1 MQEKSSSDSIVE
13 TAKNSTLDSALDNIR
28 IVLVNTSHPGNIG
41 AAARVMKNMGLT
53 QLYLVEPKIFPHAD
67 AIAMAAGANDI
78 LDKAE
83 VFDTLEEA
91 LSGCQLVLGTTARS
105 RKLCHQVIEPR
116 ESAIKCAQISAD
128 FQVAVV
134 FGRERTGLTNAETD
148 QCEILINIP
157 TNPDFSSLN
166 VASAVQI
173 LCYELKLAHRS
184 IDAQQQPKQKHKTIE
199 LASHNE
205 IENYFIHLQQTI
217 EQIGFLDSQHSPQI
231 MPKLKSLYH
240 RCDLQKSEV
249 NILRG
254 ILTAVDK
261 NMN

>member
-1 MQEKSSSDSIVE
+1 MQD
-13 TAKNSTLDSALDNIR
+13 NSPIENVR

-41 AAARVMKNMGLT
+41 AVARVMKNMGLK
-53 QLYLVEPKIFPHAD
+53 QLCLVEPKIFPHPD
-67 AIAMAAGANDI
+67 AVAMAAGANDI
-78 LDKAE
+78 LDK
-83 VFDTLEEA
+83 VLIFDTLNQA

-105 RKLCHQVIEPR
+105 RKLHHQMVEPH
-116 ESAIKCAQISAD
+116 EAAIKCVELSAD
-128 FQVAVV
+128 FQLAVV
-134 FGRERTGLTNAETD
+134 FGRERTGLTNAETE

-173 LCYELKLAHRS
+173 LSYELMQAHRHM
-184 IDAQQQPKQKHKTIE
+184 DEDRMQKPKQVHKAIE
-199 LASHNE
+199 SASHNE

-217 EQIGFLDSQHSPQI
+217 EKIGFLEIKHSPQI

-240 RCDLQKSEV
+240 RCNLKKSEV

-261 NMN
+261 NMNKLNK

>member
-1 MQEKSSSDSIVE
+1 MQEKSPIENV
-13 TAKNSTLDSALDNIR
+13 R

-41 AAARVMKNMGLT
+41 AAARVMKNMGLS
-53 QLYLVEPKIFPHAD
+53 QLYLVEPKFFPHPD
-67 AIAMAAGANDI
+67 AVSMAAGANDV
-78 LDKAE
+78 LDNAA
-83 VFDTLEEA
+83 VVDTLEQA

-105 RKLCHQVIEPR
+105 RKLHHQIVEPH
-116 ESAIKCAQISAD
+116 EAAIKCSELSSDYQLAI
-128 FQVAVV
+128 V

-173 LCYELKLAHRS
+173 LTYELKLAHRHLDGVN
-184 IDAQQQPKQKHKTIE
+184 IHKPKQVHKPIE
-199 LASHNE
+199 SASHDE
-205 IENYFIHLQQTI
+205 IENYFVHLQQAI
-217 EQIGFLDSQHSPQI
+217 EKIGFLDTQHSPQI

-240 RCDLQKSEV
+240 RCNLEKSEV

-261 NMN
+261 SR

>member
-1 MQEKSSSDSIVE
+1 MQEKSILDSTINNGIPSS
-13 TAKNSTLDSALDNIR
+13 LDSALANIR

-41 AAARVMKNMGLT
+41 AAARVMKNMGLS
-53 QLYLVEPKIFPHAD
+53 QLYLVEPKAFPHAD
-67 AIAMAAGANDI
+67 SFAMAAGANDI
-78 LDKAE
+78 LDKARE
-83 VFDTLEEA
+83 VDSLEDA

-105 RKLCHQVIEPR
+105 RKLRHQIVEPR
-116 ESAIKCAQISAD
+116 EAAIKTAELSSD
-128 FQVAVV
+128 FQVAIV
-134 FGRERTGLTNAETD
+134 FGRERTGLTNAEID

-173 LCYELKLAHRS
+173 LSYELKLAHR
-184 IDAQQQPKQKHKTIE
+184 DKTKQQQLKQAKHLE
-199 LASHNE
+199 FASHNE
-205 IENYFIHLQQTI
+205 IENYFVHLQQTI
-217 EQIGFLDSQHSPQI
+217 EQVGFLDTSHSPQI

-240 RCDLQKSEV
+240 RCNLEKSEI

-261 NMN
+261 KIQ